1 MHSSLSSGNYAIF
14 PSAAVELQHANRED
28 DFHII
33 LWVFYFFFSCVRFAP
48 LYEQLCMWVTCT
60 MRYNYGI
67 FFFSFLFSMARICVS
82 VYLSVKQ
89 SVAAEQL
96 NNNRPVWAGFGPSW
110 TNTCRIPLGE
120 GMVSNLYSILLLRP
134 QQWSTEGYR
143 LFAENVATEISLLF
157 HCVFI
162 MYQEAFGWTVEV
174 SGYSQLCRGFNQF
187 LNDSFSE
194 QPTR

>member
-33 LWVFYFFFSCVRFAP
+33 LWVFYFFFLCSVCTVVWTT
-48 LYEQLCMWVTCT
+48 LYVGYVYDALQLW
-60 MRYNYGI
+60 YI
-67 FFFSFLFSMARICVS
+67 FFSFLFSMARICVS

-120 GMVSNLYSILLLRP
+120 GMVFNLYSILLLRP

-157 HCVFI
+157 HCVFM
-162 MYQEAFGWTVEV
+162 MYQEAFERAVEV